1 MFPLQRLHNR
11 KRFLIN
17 SERFLSL
24 ENERQYQFKYC
35 TSYRASATYTSGNVP
50 HFHSPKPF
58 TDHLQSLIDDVINS
72 INTIGY
78 KAVDWVEQ
86 GLLETPLS
94 NLGFSDPA
102 NSKED
107 QGLENLDLQ
116 VRHEIENGVHQFE
129 TLLEATIDKNFDK
142 MEIFALRSI
151 IAIPEDLKDWI
162 RLRHYGVC
170 SFPFTQNWHG
180 KEADKI

>member
-1 MFPLQRLHNR
+1 MACN
-11 KRFLIN
+11 IN
-17 SERFLSL
+17 SSTALLTEHLRHTPVVSSHFTQPK
-24 ENERQYQFKYC
+24 RQLMITK
-35 TSYRASATYTSGNVP
+35 
-50 HFHSPKPF
+50 
-58 TDHLQSLIDDVINS
+58 SLIDDVINS

-86 GLLETPLS
+86 GLLATPIS
-94 NLGFSDPA
+94 NLGFPDSST
-102 NSKED
+102 SKRD
-107 QGLENLDLQ
+107 QDSTDIESK

-162 RLRHYGVC
+162 RLRHYEVC
-170 SFPFTQNWHG
+170 INIRIANTEIMKNAYENRAS
-180 KEADKI
+180 I

>member
-1 MFPLQRLHNR
+1 MVF
-11 KRFLIN
+11 
-17 SERFLSL
+17 
-24 ENERQYQFKYC
+24 ENEWPYQFKYC
-35 TSYRASATYTSGNVP
+35 ASHRTSATYASGE
-50 HFHSPKPF
+50 FSSQCAPK
-58 TDHLQSLIDDVINS
+58 HLLTISKSLIDDVINS

-86 GLLETPLS
+86 GLLGTPLS

-102 NSKED
+102 NSKGDQDSED
-107 QGLENLDLQ
+107 IESQ

-162 RLRHYGVC
+162 RLRHYEVC
-170 SFPFTQNWHG
+170 LLPLHSRIRMG
-180 KEADKI
+180 G

>member
-1 MFPLQRLHNR
+1 
-11 KRFLIN
+11 
-17 SERFLSL
+17 
-24 ENERQYQFKYC
+24 
-35 TSYRASATYTSGNVP
+35 
-50 HFHSPKPF
+50 
-58 TDHLQSLIDDVINS
+58 LQSLIDDVINS

-86 GLLETPLS
+86 GLLGTPLS
-94 NLGFSDPA
+94 NLGFTTSKSDQD
-102 NSKED
+102 SED
-107 QGLENLDLQ
+107 VESQ
-116 VRHEIENGVHQFE
+116 VRLEIENGVHQFE

-170 SFPFTQNWHG
+170 SFLSSF
-180 KEADKI
+180 